1 MGEVYTS
8 GKRGGKPKQIDGFT
22 GSMQIITETT
32 TWTCP
37 ATGEYYISCIGQG
50 GINFAGDE
58 QSNTTRTTLFFVYG
72 GGGGIAESKL
82 KLQKG
87 NEITI
92 TIDAGVSSFGS
103 YLSATGGG
111 NVKVKED
118 EYGNCSKITAG
129 SGGSGSGGNV
139 GNFDGDNG
147 KKEDT
152 RIYLGNRNDYVNK
165 QGGGTNKSA
174 KYGGATGGS
183 ISYYGTLN
191 FTYPFYSVCPTP
203 ANLGIYPY
211 GSSQGNGC
219 YFYDD
224 IPSYGKDLYIKN
236 GAVIIE
242 YMG

>member
-50 GINFAGDE
+50 GTHQWTYD
-58 QSNTTRTTLFFVYG
+58 SNNNTFGSTG

-87 NEITI
+87 AQIEVTI
-92 TIDAGVSSFGS
+92 NAADSSFGN
-103 YLSATGGG
+103 YLSATGG
-111 NVKVKED
+111 ES
-118 EYGNCSKITAG
+118 SKINQKYNSSAATLNKYKT
-129 SGGSGSGGNV
+129 SGGAGIGGTV
-139 GNFDGDNG
+139 GNYQGDEG
-147 KKEDT
+147 KT
-152 RIYLGNRNDYVNK
+152 RGQDMGVL
-165 QGGGTNKSA
+165 QGGGTNINA
-174 KYGGATGGS
+174 KYGGASGGQILGIGDD
-183 ISYYGTLN
+183 ISAGRLLV
-191 FTYPFYSVCPTP
+191 FTTCPTLS
-203 ANLGIYPY
+203 NHNMFPY
-211 GSSQGNGC
+211 GSSQSCGVYRQGESSN
-219 YFYDD
+219 
-224 IPSYGKDLYIKN
+224 YGESTNLTQYIKN

>member
-50 GINFAGDE
+50 GMHQQMFDDRNVD
-58 QSNTTRTTLFFVYG
+58 VYVATG

-87 NEITI
+87 NKIKI

-103 YLSATGGG
+103 HLSATGGENANIYGHPG
-111 NVKVKED
+111 NK
-118 EYGNCSKITAG
+118 SK
-129 SGGSGSGGNV
+129 GGSGTGGNV
-139 GNFDGDNG
+139 GNFNGIIGTNHKFSDGDYA
-147 KKEDT
+147 
-152 RIYLGNRNDYVNK
+152 INK
-165 QGGGTNKSA
+165 IQGGGTNASA
-174 KYGGATGGS
+174 KYGGAAGGI
-183 ISYYGTLN
+183 ISN
-191 FTYPFYSVCPTP
+191 PFYDNTAPYGNTIYFPCTTP

-211 GSSQGNGC
+211 GSSQGSCVDGS
-219 YFYDD
+219 D
-224 IPSYGKDLYIKN
+224 YGGPAYGVDGYVKN